1 MKAAQKIMPPNYF
14 TALLI
19 LSITLHF
26 VLPIRKII
34 YPPITYIGFLVIA
47 FGAKMNL
54 WTDRLFNQKNTT
66 VKPYLNPT
74 ELITTGPFQLS
85 RHPMYLGMTS
95 VLLGVAINHGTVSTF
110 IAPTIFIGLMETLF
124 IPIEEK
130 NLTYVFGEEYLAYK
144 QKVRRW
150 I

>member
-1 MKAAQKIMPPNYF
+1 MKVARKIMPTNYF
-14 TALLI
+14 IALLI
-19 LSITLHF
+19 LSIILHF
-26 VLPIRKII
+26 VLPIRKIFH
-34 YPPITYIGFLVIA
+34 PPITYIGFLFIA
-47 FGAKMNL
+47 FGAIMNL

-66 VKPYLNPT
+66 VKPYLNPS

-85 RHPMYLGMTS
+85 RHPMYLGMAS

-110 IAPTIFIGLMETLF
+110 IPPTIF

-130 NLTYVFGEEYLAYK
+130 NLTNVFGEEYLVYK